1 MKTSVVWRS
10 HAHTVDTPARGWY
23 NLISS
28 VQIGGNDIYAIV
40 RTGGKQYRVSPGDT
54 IDVDRLTADEG
65 STVELDEVLLV
76 ADESGVKVGE
86 PTVEGARVIAEVV
99 GEKKDKKILVF
110 KYKRKVRYRRKK
122 GHRQLHTRLA
132 VKDVVCQ

>member
-1 MKTSVVWRS
+1 M
-10 HAHTVDTPARGWY
+10 
-23 NLISS
+23 
-28 VQIGGNDIYAIV
+28 
-40 RTGGKQYRVSPGDT
+40 SPGDT
-54 IDVDRLTADEG
+54 IDVERLHADEG

-76 ADESGVKVGE
+76 ADDSGVRVGE

-99 GEKKDKKILVF
+99 GEKKDRKILVF